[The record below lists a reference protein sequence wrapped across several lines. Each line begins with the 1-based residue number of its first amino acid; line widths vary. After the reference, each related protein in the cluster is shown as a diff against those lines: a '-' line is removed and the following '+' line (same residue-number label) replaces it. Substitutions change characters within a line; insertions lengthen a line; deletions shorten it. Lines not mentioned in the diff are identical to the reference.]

1 MRQSMTFLCLFTK
14 AILNLASKTV
24 QLFAKRCQQAVQ
36 ALAILLIY
44 AAIAVLEYTV
54 RQIFKLLAQALFAVD
69 HLTDLIFRMLLR
81 CFQPG
86 SDFTEISF
94 QRGVDTVQAAQF
106 VIKQF
111 ALITPVGFL

>member
-1 MRQSMTFLCLFTK
+1 M
-14 AILNLASKTV
+14 
-24 QLFAKRCQQAVQ
+24 
-36 ALAILLIY
+36 
-44 AAIAVLEYTV
+44 LEYTV

-94 QRGVDTVQAAQF
+94 QSGVDTVQAAQF

>member
-69 HLTDLIFRMLLR
+69 HLANFIFRMLLR
-81 CFQPG
+81 CFQTSG
-86 SDFTEISF
+86 DFPEIGL